1 MARTRNAATAQ
12 VGRLFASK
20 AWRVAMSAALV
31 LGLAPGLT
39 AANAKKAYAAA
50 GEVNVEQ
57 VSEDQF
63 AAKGYG
69 WGSNFTSVEPEIGS
83 SFKAVS
89 DVTQYMDSGVWS
101 DDASDDTV
109 IAHKGDPGFQAA
121 VSSSASNDSRY
132 QLRFKGGSYV
142 DETDGIVHKID
153 AVVTL
158 TGWDYL
164 EPNCPIC
171 NEPGWVCNSDDHTW
185 EFPEVANYGTFQP
198 GVYVNENYD
207 RKADGPFR
215 NFNFYT
221 VGLSSL
227 NVSVQYYYAD
237 TSTLAPVKGH
247 MTCIDLDVAQTFGFG
262 GSVNHAE
269 IAEGNSFL
277 TAQGTVVTSP
287 DHAQGPVTGEYGN
300 IDGPGDP
307 SYRYGLVGAYFNKI
321 DGVDLD
327 GNKVVNPSDPV
338 KLMFGASWQGIG
350 STCQSFFAMTDEFVT
365 AAPPNDPNLGKLDV
379 KKTADKI
386 DGVSVGDEVTYTV
399 DTPVHNRGVDCRYG
413 WTYTDFE
420 IVDVLPAEMRYVE
433 GSGYL
438 TDAAGNKIE
447 GAGEVVYEGDGDAG
461 KTENTVKFE
470 FTRDYLSN
478 AMAMQGEHYKFVF
491 KAVLTEYPANGALS
505 VTNSSYDLVNATGKY
520 PSNTV
525 TTDLLKPEWKVDKQA
540 DKYEYE
546 VGDVITYTATFTQ
559 TVKNAQ
565 CRESVLSDNLPEG
578 MKLVPGSVKAT
589 GIKNLPEPEVNGNMW
604 SYTLD
609 KFNYGDT
616 VTVTYQAVAEQSGNG
631 VEQVNIAAAHAN
643 NTMDGNDPAEIWTN
657 TAQLDITK
665 DADYYE
671 HYVGASDQDPGAVLY
686 TVVVKNTKAGTIAK
700 NVVVTDDSLPEGLK
714 VGRGND
720 GSLMVDVKGVPATV
734 AYPVGKE
741 DTAHKQTE
749 TRDVAYKTEP
759 CGTGFKTTIDYLP
772 ADTPVTI
779 TYKCYPEQSIAGWE
793 VVNTATVT
801 ADNAADE
808 EDDAKVWV
816 NQPGLKVDKQASM
829 KEYNVGD
836 FVTYHLK
843 VTNTTPGTLAR
854 NVVISD
860 LMDVK
865 GVELQRDSI
874 KVYDSK
880 GEDITDSCTLHY
892 NHNEPTFLIETNRN
906 LVNDSGKYTQWDKG
920 EIEKT
925 GDNPL
930 GTSGETEFT
939 VDYTVAITSADLA
952 GTTLENHALAASDEP
967 NTKTTDDELIYVKGA
982 KMTVD
987 KSSDKQ
993 TYQEGETGTY
1003 TVKATQIREHADAK
1017 NVAIEDA
1024 LDADDAQYGS
1034 IVEGSVV
1041 VKDMKG
1047 KTVNAEVTYVKD
1059 DAGKV
1064 TGFKAQTKETLS
1076 DGDWLTA
1083 TYKVSMEAATDSLH
1097 NVAQA
1102 SADNAVG
1109 GNDDNEVEIA
1119 AEKADATLVKAVDK
1133 SQAKVRDKVA
1143 YAIVGKIAKADA
1155 KDVVISNK
1163 STPEGIDVDFNSFS
1177 VDVNGKNID
1186 FAVTHEGNGWSI
1198 PVGDLKLG
1206 DVVTVSFEAQIQDT
1220 ALAGKRIV
1228 NNAYLTAGNIDGER
1242 MAQAIV
1248 AVDDA
1253 DENTPTLTK
1262 TSDVQ
1267 TTEVGGKIAYTV
1279 KVENGGK
1286 SLRNAVVTDDTLPE
1300 GMSIDYGTFTVK
1312 VNGAK
1317 IDANL
1322 VNKSKNAFTVALGKL
1337 SANDEVVISYTA
1349 TVESEKLAGTEIENT
1364 ATLTST
1370 DLKEPVSDDNVVT
1383 VPAKDVD
1390 ATLSKDVDKAEAGE
1404 GDTLVYTIEANAGT
1418 SGLESAVL
1426 TDLGLPED
1434 VSIDYSTIVAKVN
1447 GKAVSAEADQ
1457 TDDGFTLSLGD
1468 LAKDAKA
1475 TVSFKATV
1483 GKGFAGKK
1491 IVNTAKLESPSLD
1504 KPLTDKA
1511 TTVVTSEKPTPAPDP
1526 KADHPIT
1533 LKKAVDENNATTGDT
1548 VTWTVTATVGDDAVK
1563 NAVVKDTLPM
1573 NCTLDTST
1581 FAVKVAGNKVEVT
1594 PQLGDGNFTLALGD
1608 LAAGAVVEVS
1618 YQTKLGDVPTSG
1630 SWKNT
1635 ASISADGIDPIEAS
1649 ASVAPPSDNG
1659 QGGADN
1665 PMKGVDKTGDV
1676 LMGWV
1681 SSNWPLLLAAL
1692 AACIAACALVPRIA
1706 RTDGEE

>member
-1 MARTRNAATAQ
+1 MAKSESTAAAH
-12 VGRLFASK
+12 VGKLFASK

-31 LGLAPGLT
+31 LGLAPGLSAT
-39 AANAKKAYAAA
+39 NAKTAYADE
-50 GEVNVEQ
+50 GSTSVDYVT
-57 VSEDQF
+57 EDKF
-63 AAKGYG
+63 APEGYG
-69 WGSNFTSVEPEIGS
+69 WGPNFT
-83 SFKAVS
+83 
-89 DVTQYMDSGVWS
+89 DVKIESGFTYEADLAKYYDHNQIRDDETGTIHPGDSGY
-101 DDASDDTV
+101 
-109 IAHKGDPGFQAA
+109 AA
-121 VSSSASNDSRY
+121 FLGGEGNNDSRY
-132 QLRFKGGSYV
+132 RLRYEGGTYV
-142 DETDGIVHKID
+142 SAEDHMTHKID

-158 TGWDYL
+158 TDWTVTTPRWDDGCVGWT
-164 EPNCPIC
+164 CPHG
-171 NEPGWVCNSDDHTW
+171 NKWW
-185 EFPEVANYGTFQP
+185 EYDEHDVFKT
-198 GVYVNENYD
+198 GVYVNPSYD
-207 RKADGPFR
+207 KKTSTIT

-221 VGLSSL
+221 VGLTRL
-227 NVSVQYYYAD
+227 NVSVQYYYAG
-237 TSTLAPVKGH
+237 TATLAPIKGH
-247 MTCIDLDVAQTFGFG
+247 MTCIDLDVGQGFSFG
-262 GSVNHAE
+262 GSVTNAQVVGSNKFLTV
-269 IAEGNSFL
+269 EGNTV
-277 TAQGTVVTSP
+277 TAPTHPVEVEPGHVVGDESG
-287 DHAQGPVTGEYGN
+287 A
-300 IDGPGDP
+300 IDGPASPD
-307 SYRYGLVGAYFNKI
+307 YKYGLVGAYFNKK
-321 DGVDLD
+321 DGMTPDEKT
-327 GNKVVNPSDPV
+327 KVADPNDPV
-338 KLMFGASWQGIG
+338 KLYFTPSWQGSDG
-350 STCQSFFAMTDEFVT
+350 TCQSFFAMTNEFITVP
-365 AAPPNDPNLGKLDV
+365 APGDV
-379 KKTADKI
+379 NMGDLNVVKTADKTE
-386 DGVSVGDEVTYTV
+386 GVSLGDEVTYTV
-399 DTPVHNRGVDCRYG
+399 DTPVHTRGIDCRYG
-413 WTYTDFE
+413 YSYTDME
-420 IVDVLPAEMRYVE
+420 IVDKLPAEMRYVE

-461 KTENTVKFE
+461 KSENTVKFE

-478 AMAMQGEHYKFVF
+478 TMAMQGEHYRFVF
-491 KAVLTEYPANGALS
+491 KAVLTEYPANGDLH
-505 VTNSSYDLVNATGKY
+505 VVNSSYVDINRGGRY
-520 PSNTV
+520 NSNDV
-525 TTDLLKPEWKVDKQA
+525 KTTLLKPEWKVDKQA

-578 MKLVPGSVKAT
+578 MKLVPGFVKAT
-589 GIKNLPEPEVNGNMW
+589 GVKNLPEPEINGNMW

-657 TAQLDITK
+657 TAKLDVQK

-671 HYVGASDQDPGAVLY
+671 HYVGASDKDPGAVLY

-700 NVVVTDDSLPEGLK
+700 NVVVTDDTLPEGMK

-720 GSLMVDVKGVPATV
+720 GSLMVDVKGVPETV

-741 DTAHKQTE
+741 DTAHNQTE

-759 CGTGFKTTIDYLP
+759 CGSGFKTTIDYLP

-779 TYKCYPEQSIAGWE
+779 TYKCYPEQPIAGWE
-793 VVNTATVT
+793 VVNTATAT

-843 VTNTTPGTLAR
+843 VTNETPGTLAR

-987 KSSDKQ
+987 KSSDK
-993 TYQEGETGTY
+993 TAYRKGETGTY

-1024 LDADDAQYGS
+1024 LDADDARFGS

-1041 VKDMKG
+1041 VKNMKG
-1047 KTVNAEVTYVKD
+1047 QAVSAEVSYAKD
-1059 DAGKV
+1059 DSGKV
-1064 TGFKAQTKETLS
+1064 TGFKAQTEETLS
-1076 DGDWLTA
+1076 DSDWLTA
-1083 TYKVSMEAATDSLH
+1083 TYEVDMLAATDSLH

-1109 GNDDNEVEIA
+1109 GTDDNEVEIA
-1119 AEKADATLVKAVDK
+1119 AEEADATLVKAVDK
-1133 SQAKVRDKVA
+1133 SEAKVRDKVA
-1143 YAIVGKIAKADA
+1143 YAIIGKIAKADA
-1155 KDVVISNK
+1155 KDVVISDK
-1163 STPEGIDVDFNSFS
+1163 SMPEGIDVDFNSFS
-1177 VDVNGKNID
+1177 VDVNGKNVD
-1186 FAVTHEGNGWSI
+1186 FSINHEGNAWSI
-1198 PVGDLKLG
+1198 PCGDLELG
-1206 DVVTVSFEAQIQDT
+1206 DVVTVTFEAQIQDT

-1228 NNAYLTAGNIDGER
+1228 NNAYLTAANIDGER

-1248 AVDDA
+1248 TVDDA
-1253 DENTPTLTK
+1253 DEDAPTLTK
-1262 TSDVQ
+1262 TSDIE
-1267 TTEVGGKIAYTV
+1267 TCEVGDDIAYTV
-1279 KVENGGK
+1279 KVDNGGK
-1286 SLRNAVVTDDTLPE
+1286 ALRNAVVTDDTLPE
-1300 GMSIDYGTFTVK
+1300 GMSIDYGTFAVK

-1317 IDANL
+1317 IDAEI
-1322 VNKSKNAFTVALGKL
+1322 VNKSKNAFTVSLGKL

-1370 DLKEPVSDDNVVT
+1370 DLKEPVSDDNVVA
-1383 VPAKDVD
+1383 VPGADKD
-1390 ATLSKDVDKAEAGE
+1390 ASLAKDVDKAEAGE
-1404 GDTLVYTIEANAGT
+1404 GDTLVYTIEANAG
-1418 SGLESAVL
+1418 SKGLEAAEL
-1426 TDLGLPED
+1426 TDLGLPEG

-1447 GKAVSAEADQ
+1447 GKAVSAEADR
-1457 TDDGFTLSLGD
+1457 TDDGFAISLGD
-1468 LAKDAKA
+1468 LAKNAKA

-1483 GKGFAGKK
+1483 GKGFNGKS
-1491 IVNTAKLESPSLD
+1491 IVNTAKLESSSLD

-1533 LKKAVDENNATTGDT
+1533 LKKAVDENNATTDDT
-1548 VTWTVTATVGDDAVK
+1548 VTWTVTATVGDNAVK
-1563 NAVVKDTLPM
+1563 NAVMKDTLPM

-1594 PQLGDGNFTLALGD
+1594 PQLGDGNFALALGD
-1608 LAAGAVVEVS
+1608 LAAGTVVEVS
-1618 YQTKLGDVPTSG
+1618 YQTKLGDVPASG

-1659 QGGADN
+1659 QGGTDN

-1676 LMGWV
+1676 LMGWA

-1692 AACIAACALVPRIA
+1692 AACIAACALVPRLA